1 MTLCVFKPFLMFYT
15 QKVFFVLKFSKKTM
29 NFFFIRYAREE
40 EKWRLSL
47 MSRMDRYKNLHDE
60 SETVNNKKSFSPRKE
75 RQQKEPVESAAEEQL
90 SAPQTKQRKKAT
102 FFHTSNS
109 PEKEKKPKQKKSRKK
124 HKGLRIL
131 GLLILLV
138 FLFSGGM
145 FAYGKYSAEHDTSL
159 PKEELET
166 FNGVTSADKSNNILL
181 LGSDSRGGETGRA
194 DTIMVIQLDG
204 SGKKPKMIS
213 FMRDT
218 FVTIP
223 GVGDNKINAAYAFGG
238 ADLVRQ
244 TLLDNFGIDCKYY
257 AKVDFQSFEKVIDS
271 LFPNGVQID
280 AEKDMSSHLEVPIK
294 KGPQKMNGLT
304 LLQYTRFR
312 MDEEGDFGRV
322 RRQQQAM
329 SAIFSQMKNPL
340 TLINL
345 PLASGKAI
353 GYTSTNIP
361 TTFLLKNSFSV
372 LKGAGGID
380 RLSVPVENSWSYG
393 NSDYAGSILVVDKEQ
408 NKQAI
413 QTFLAN

>member
-1 MTLCVFKPFLMFYT
+1 
-15 QKVFFVLKFSKKTM
+15 
-29 NFFFIRYAREE
+29 
-40 EKWRLSL
+40 
-47 MSRMDRYKNLHDE
+47 MSRMDRYKDKHKE
-60 SETVNNKKSFSPRKE
+60 MEKATEKKGFSPRKQRPQE
-75 RQQKEPVESAAEEQL
+75 RFDAHDEFDEFNEYDEQPEELRNDYQSSQRYQQQQTYQTHQQDRQQQRY
-90 SAPQTKQRKKAT
+90 QTNKTTNNNHSGFGSQKKGKQPKIKKPRKK
-102 FFHTSNS
+102 
-109 PEKEKKPKQKKSRKK
+109 RR
-124 HKGLRIL
+124 GLKLL
-131 GLLILLV
+131 GSLLLLLILYC
-138 FLFSGGM
+138 GGM

-166 FNGVTSADKSNNILL
+166 FNGVTGADKANNILL
-181 LGSDSRGGETGRA
+181 IGSDSRGEETGRA

-204 SGKKPKMIS
+204 AAKKPKMIS

-223 GVGDNKINAAYAFGG
+223 GVGENKINAAYAFGG

-244 TLLDNFGIDCKYY
+244 TLAENFGIDCKYY
-257 AKVDFQSFEKVIDS
+257 VKVDFQSFEKVIDS

-294 KGPQKMNGLT
+294 KGPQKMDGLT
-304 LLQYTRFR
+304 LLQYARFR

-322 RRQQQAM
+322 RRQQQTM

-345 PLASGKAI
+345 PLAAGKAI

-361 TTFLLKNSFSV
+361 TSFLLKNTFSV
-372 LKGAGGID
+372 AKGAGGVD
-380 RLSVPVENSWSYG
+380 SLSVPIKDSWSYG
-393 NSDYAGSILVVDKEQ
+393 NSDYAGSVLVIDKEQ

-413 QTFLAN
+413 QAFFAN